1 MLEDSHLL
9 LVGATTK
16 ADPAVTARAKESR
29 RNFISFVELVY
40 SSTVSFIKYS
50 VVVFV
55 TTNRVDIY
63 SLKFDLNFLFQ
74 NKSITVCTEARSF
87 FVTLDEVRFA

>member
-29 RNFISFVELVY
+29 RNFISFLELIY
-40 SSTVSFIKYS
+40 NTVSFIKYS